1 LDLNS
6 VSAYNERDL
15 FLQVAGGDVTAFR
28 TIFDAYRLRL
38 YGAAFK
44 LTKSD
49 YAAEEIVQEIFTAL
63 WESRANLANVENPPA
78 YIFTI
83 AYNKTFR
90 YLKKASNDQAFL
102 QSLTRKGEGHS
113 ETEEYLD
120 VRESEALI
128 NDAVKDLPPQR
139 KLIYKMSREKG
150 MSHAEIAEE
159 LNISPLT
166 VKRQIQLALHSIRET
181 LAKTAPLLALFFLH

>member
-1 LDLNS
+1 

-15 FLQVAGGDVTAFR
+15 FRQVAGGDTAAFR

-63 WESRANLANVENPPA
+63 WESRANLADVENPPA

-102 QSLTRKGEGHS
+102 ATLARKGEGHS

-120 VRESEALI
+120 VRESEAMI
-128 NDAVKDLPPQR
+128 NDAVKILPPQR
-139 KLIYKMSREKG
+139 KLIYKMSREQG

-166 VKRQIQLALHSIRET
+166 VKKQVQLALQSIRET

>member
-1 LDLNS
+1 LTS
-6 VSAYNERDL
+6 VPAYNEKDL
-15 FLQVAGGDVTAFR
+15 FLQVSEGDVTAFR
-28 TIFDAYRLRL
+28 TVFDAYRLRL

-44 LTKSD
+44 LTKSE
-49 YAAEEIVQEIFTAL
+49 YASEEIVQEIFTAL

-90 YLKKASNDQAFL
+90 YLKKVSNDQAFL
-102 QSLTRKGEGHS
+102 QSLARKGEGHS
-113 ETEEYLD
+113 DTEEYLD
-120 VRESEALI
+120 VKESEGLI

-139 KLIYKMSREKG
+139 KLIYKMSREQG
-150 MSHAEIAEE
+150 LSHQQIAEE
-159 LNISPLT
+159 LHISPLT
-166 VKRQIQLALHSIRET
+166 VKKQVSLALQAIREN

>member
-1 LDLNS
+1 M
-6 VSAYNERDL
+6 
-15 FLQVAGGDVTAFR
+15 AGGDTAAFR

-63 WESRANLANVENPPA
+63 WESRANLADVENPPA

-102 QSLTRKGEGHS
+102 ATLARKGEGHS

-120 VRESEALI
+120 VRESEAMI
-128 NDAVKDLPPQR
+128 NDAVKILPPQR
-139 KLIYKMSREKG
+139 KLIYKMSREQG

-166 VKRQIQLALHSIRET
+166 VKKQVQLALQSIRET

>member
-1 LDLNS
+1 MTS
-6 VSAYNERDL
+6 VPAYNEKDL
-15 FLQVAGGDVTAFR
+15 FLQVSEGDVTAFR
-28 TIFDAYRLRL
+28 TVFDAYRLRL

-44 LTKSD
+44 LTKSE
-49 YAAEEIVQEIFTAL
+49 YASEEIVQEIFTAL

-90 YLKKASNDQAFL
+90 YLKKVSNDQAFL
-102 QSLTRKGEGHS
+102 QSLARKGEGHS
-113 ETEEYLD
+113 DTEEYLD
-120 VRESEALI
+120 VKESEGLI

-139 KLIYKMSREKG
+139 KLIYKMSREQG
-150 MSHAEIAEE
+150 LSHQQIAEE
-159 LNISPLT
+159 LHISPLT
-166 VKRQIQLALHSIRET
+166 VKKQVSLALQAIREN